1 MNNHE
6 ALNNNNGQ
14 NWDMSDVQF
23 AGAEKQQSVDS
34 LQSALRNAPEL
45 LSEDDYADSGI
56 NRNAEAETLE
66 ERQEKVSQAKAK
78 VEESYKKSNVGE
90 STSTGTEIVED
101 KSSSRKQLSLT
112 VKRKLSKYDIAE
124 RSRVDRI
131 KSDLSIFNISEYER
145 RQIASQPSA
154 FTKIVRL
161 IADKLGIK
169 TKRSEER
176 REREAMHV
184 ALSEYHEEEA
194 ARRKAIEERKKAEAL
209 ERERQ
214 NAEYEAEKARREK
227 EALER
232 DMATARN
239 VFDYNKRDRFK
250 KQRIQELVERDLNSH
265 LLTVDNLEME
275 AISGSPEVQKRVVRW
290 RKYDIPVYD
299 LKGLPFSILSTT
311 IDYRKANEKAN
322 HGTKNGPFSI
332 GIDTYKTIMKN
343 PWVWAR
349 RRDEAEKYG
358 GFGTRN
364 SNAKGDTI
372 STSYWNSERNIN
384 SHVPGNLI
392 YGFESVRADSIIS
405 VSNGDGGT
413 SNMAG
418 NVETTLLSPDAIKR
432 LEGAGGTNTYNEVL
446 LRRYTENGIPKK
458 PDYIIVENGRI
469 TEESLRSAKYFGIPI
484 VNIERSIYAEKVE
497 KKGEELLAS
506 ISENDT
512 YEEMDEKIAE
522 LLSMSRYKSVYY
534 TLNGIGRNYD
544 IPRQINPTPLEK
556 RCLEISQME
565 QLKRLDFI
573 KNVLEEAIQNIESAT
588 EKGLPAERKLP
599 GFDHFDVIIIDVQ
612 NQLWRTKSSDERDSL
627 RSVPGN
633 CNSIDINFKLKGSS
647 RYVETCVY
655 DGERIYKAE
664 EALANGK
671 RTKEDIENANSSFY
685 NTLEPVVLKY
695 FEAIRKNQRFRK
707 TAQLGSTT

>member
-1 MNNHE
+1 MSSGEKPKESIE
-6 ALNNNNGQ
+6 ANANG
-14 NWDMSDVQF
+14 WS
-23 AGAEKQQSVDS
+23 ELEELSKDS
-34 LQSALRNAPEL
+34 
-45 LSEDDYADSGI
+45 YADSGI
-56 NRNAEAETLE
+56 NRTAEEETSE
-66 ERQEKVSQAKAK
+66 ERQERVSQAKAK

-90 STSTGTEIVED
+90 STSTGTIIVED
-101 KSSSRKQLSLT
+101 KSSSRKQLPLT

-131 KSDLSIFNISEYER
+131 KSDLDYSNIYEYER
-145 RQIASQPSA
+145 KQIASRPNT
-154 FTKIVRL
+154 FTKTVRL

-176 REREAMHV
+176 REREAMRI

-194 ARRKAIEERKKAEAL
+194 AREKAIEERVREREKAEAL
-209 ERERQ
+209 ERERW

-227 EALER
+227 EVLEK
-232 DMATARN
+232 DMATARDE
-239 VFDYNKRDRFK
+239 FDYKKHDRFK
-250 KQRIQELVERDLNSH
+250 KQRIQEVVERDLNSR
-265 LLTVDNLEME
+265 LLTVDDLEME
-275 AISGSPEVQKRVVRW
+275 AISENPEIQKRTVRW

-311 IDYRKANEKAN
+311 IDYRKANENTN
-322 HGTKNGPFSI
+322 HGAKNGAFSI

-349 RRDEAEKYG
+349 RRDEAEKAS

-364 SNAKGDTI
+364 SDARGDTI
-372 STSYWNSERNIN
+372 STSYWNSERNID

-392 YGFESVRADSIIS
+392 YGFESVRADSIIL

-418 NVETTLLSPDAIKR
+418 DAETDLCSPDGIKQ
-432 LEGAGGTNTYNEVL
+432 LEGAGGASRYNEVL

-458 PDYIIVENGRI
+458 PDYIIIENGRI
-469 TEESLRSAKYFGIPI
+469 TEESLRHAKYFDIPI
-484 VNIERSIYAEKVE
+484 VNIERSIYAEKAE

-512 YEEMDEKIAE
+512 YEEMDGKIAE
-522 LLSMSRYKSVYY
+522 LLSMSRYKSAYR
-534 TLNGIGRNYD
+534 TLEGIGRNRD

-573 KNVLEEAIQNIESAT
+573 KNVLEKAIQNIESAT
-588 EKGLPAERKLP
+588 EKGLPAEQELP
-599 GFDHFDVIIIDVQ
+599 EFDYFYVGIRDVQ
-612 NQLWRTKSSDERDSL
+612 NQLRRTQYGNVRNSFA
-627 RSVPGN
+627 PGN
-633 CNSIDINFKLKGSS
+633 CNSIDIHFKLKGSS
-647 RYVETCVY
+647 RYVETYVY

-664 EALANGK
+664 EALANVN
-671 RTKEDIENANSSFY
+671 RTKEDIENADSSFY
-685 NTLEPVVLKY
+685 DALEPVVREY
-695 FEAIRKNQRFRK
+695 FEAFRKNQ
-707 TAQLGSTT
+707 QLFMV

>member
-1 MNNHE
+1 MNSSEKPKESIE
-6 ALNNNNGQ
+6 ANVNG
-14 NWDMSDVQF
+14 WS
-23 AGAEKQQSVDS
+23 E
-34 LQSALRNAPEL
+34 LEELPE
-45 LSEDDYADSGI
+45 DGYVDSGI
-56 NRNAEAETLE
+56 DKITEEETLE
-66 ERQEKVSQAKAK
+66 ERQEKISQAKAK
-78 VEESYKKSNVGE
+78 VEESYKKSNIGE

-101 KSSSRKQLSLT
+101 GSSSQEQLSST
-112 VKRKLSKYDIAE
+112 TKKMSKYDIAE

-131 KSDLSIFNISEYER
+131 KSDLDYFNIYEYER
-145 RQIASQPSA
+145 KQIASRPNT
-154 FTKIVRL
+154 FTKTVRL
-161 IADKLGIK
+161 IADKLRIK

-194 ARRKAIEERKKAEAL
+194 ARRKAIEEREKAEAL
-209 ERERQ
+209 ERERR

-232 DMATARN
+232 GMATARDI
-239 VFDYNKRDRFK
+239 FDYNKRDRFK
-250 KQRIQELVERDLNSH
+250 KQRIQEVVERDLNSH
-265 LLTVDNLEME
+265 LLTVDDLEME
-275 AISGSPEVQKRVVRW
+275 AISENPEIQKRIVPFEDT
-290 RKYDIPVYD
+290 DIPVYD
-299 LKGLPFSILSTT
+299 LKGLPFSLLSTT
-311 IDYRKANEKAN
+311 IDYRSANKPGEIGTETFRRILDDPSIWAERRDKAEKA
-322 HGTKNGPFSI
+322 S
-332 GIDTYKTIMKN
+332 
-343 PWVWAR
+343 
-349 RRDEAEKYG
+349 

-364 SNAKGDTI
+364 DDARGDTI
-372 STSYWNSERNIN
+372 STSYWNSERNIG

-392 YGFESVRADSIIS
+392 YGFESVQADSIIS

-418 NVETTLLSPDAIKR
+418 NAETTLLSPDAIKQ
-432 LEGAGGTNTYNEVL
+432 LEGAGGTNIYNEVL

-469 TEESLRSAKYFGIPI
+469 TEESLRHAKYFGIPI
-484 VNIERSIYAEKVE
+484 VNIERSIYAEKAE

-506 ISENDT
+506 ISEKDT

-522 LLSMSRYKSVYY
+522 LLSMSRYKSAYR
-534 TLNGIGRNYD
+534 TLEDIGRNYD
-544 IPRQINPTPLEK
+544 IPRQINPTPLGK

-588 EKGLPAERKLP
+588 EKGLPAEQKLP
-599 GFDHFDVIIIDVQ
+599 GFDHFYVGIRDVQ
-612 NQLWRTKSSDERDSL
+612 NQLRRTEYGDERDSFY
-627 RSVPGN
+627 SAPGN

-647 RYVETCVY
+647 RYVKTCVY

-664 EALANGK
+664 EALANGN

-685 NTLEPVVLKY
+685 DALEPVVLRY
-695 FEAIRKNQRFRK
+695 FEAIRENQQSRK
-707 TAQLGSTT
+707 AAQLGSTA